1 MKPDSLDQLR
11 QDHHPDMI
19 SERLN
24 APSKPQVLPDAVLG
38 AIDGCVTTFAVVSG
52 AFGAG
57 FSASVALVLGFA
69 NLFADGFSMA
79 VSNYEA
85 TKAQNEYI
93 DTIKK
98 LEADHIDRVP
108 EGEKEEIRQI
118 FQQKGFQGKIL
129 EKIVDTISQDKTLW
143 IETML
148 TEEHG
153 LQKNHSNCSV
163 SALATFLAFITV
175 GAMPLV
181 PYLMSGLSL
190 TTQFTASAL
199 IAMFMFFSIGL
210 IKSLSLGKRQLASG
224 VKTLIMGSAAA
235 SIAFLTG
242 FGLQHLFGISMI

>member
-1 MKPDSLDQLR
+1 MKQDSLDQLK

-24 APSKPQVLPDAVLG
+24 TPSKPQILPDAVLG

-93 DTIKK
+93 DTVKK
-98 LEADHIDRVP
+98 LESDHIDRIP

-118 FQQKGFQGKIL
+118 FQHKGFHGEML

-153 LQKNHSNCSV
+153 LQKNQPNSSTA
-163 SALATFLAFITV
+163 ALATFLAFITV

-181 PYLMSGLSL
+181 PYLIPGLSL
-190 TTQFTASAL
+190 SVQFTASAL
-199 IAMFMFFSIGL
+199 IAMLMFFSIGL
-210 IKSLSLGKRQLASG
+210 MKSLSLGKLKLASG
-224 VKTLIMGSAAA
+224 IKTLIMGSAAA